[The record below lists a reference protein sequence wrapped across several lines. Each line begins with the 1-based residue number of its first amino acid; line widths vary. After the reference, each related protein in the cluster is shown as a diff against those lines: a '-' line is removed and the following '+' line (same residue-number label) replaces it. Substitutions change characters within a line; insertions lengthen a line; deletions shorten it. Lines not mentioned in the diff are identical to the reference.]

1 MKWAAILGCL
11 LTMAGCVLAPPAA
24 QPIPAAAV
32 AVPIRFTVYF
42 ALNSARIDP
51 AGLAILGHAANA
63 YRLGGR
69 PLVQITGYTDTVGE
83 QGYNQQL
90 SNRRALQVA
99 WTLARLGVPQNVM
112 TVIGRDENDLAVS
125 TPAGAADRR
134 NRRVTII
141 E

>member
-1 MKWAAILGCL
+1 MKRVAIFALL
-11 LTMAGCVLAPPAA
+11 LTLSGCVLPPPAA
-24 QPIPAAAV
+24 QPIPAAV
-32 AVPIRFTVYF
+32 TVPIRFTVYF

-51 AGLAILGHAANA
+51 AGLAILAHAANA

-83 QGYNQQL
+83 PGYNQRL

-99 WTLARLGVPQNVM
+99 WVLARLGVPQNVM
-112 TVIGRDENDLAVS
+112 TVIGRDENDLAVP
-125 TPAGAADRR
+125 TPQGAADPR
-134 NRRVTII
+134 NRRVTVI